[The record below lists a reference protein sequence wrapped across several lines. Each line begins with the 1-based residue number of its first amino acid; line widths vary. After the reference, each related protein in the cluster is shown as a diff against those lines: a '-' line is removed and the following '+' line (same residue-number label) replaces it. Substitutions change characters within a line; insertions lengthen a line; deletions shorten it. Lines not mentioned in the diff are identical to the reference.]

1 MRNWIAVTKKVG
13 KNTKIIEQNLE
24 QPGQHSHHDSAVP
37 VYPYK
42 HLIRVNTPVFNSSTF
57 QSTSIQPAS
66 LYQPFVDLNHD
77 VGVANQ
83 FHHLLEEITK

>member
-57 QSTSIQPAS
+57 QSTSIQPVS